1 VTWNILI
8 DWEVPVSGYQPQG
21 SGGEGSPF
29 DLEHYN
35 MDHGLSDE
43 ELVGLVVDSV
53 LDAEVDQLLGLLWL
67 TRLDESFKK
76 KCLAS
81 CHGVLATALLG
92 YISRT

>member
-1 VTWNILI
+1 LI
-8 DWEVPVSGYQPQG
+8 GRCLLAGINPKAVGVRAAT
-21 SGGEGSPF
+21 F

-43 ELVGLVVDSV
+43 ELVGLVVDPV